1 MSLHYQV
8 NSEFKLTHG
17 KPSLLK
23 LSVNSTHSAITTI
36 PVMSDYSTLKTYRI
50 LPTLEE
56 ANLYIKYL
64 KKIYKTNTLPPV
76 ILDSGQKDL
85 F

>member
-36 PVMSDYSTLKTYRI
+36 PIISDYSLLKTYRI

-56 ANLYIKYL
+56 AKLYIKYL

-76 ILDSGQKDL
+76 VLDSGQKDL